1 MSAAVHSHRLRQ
13 RQRDEGDESRHY
25 ETDGE
30 AQSFEPCHDLAPRAG
45 LPLSNSF
52 QHEACQPPKKADFC
66 EFRPP
71 DGKEG
76 RFLDRPLSNSFVR
89 VRTPRLRLA
98 RMLIVRYRTTARGK
112 AQLMVDHGTRF
123 GRCIV
128 VDDDEDILLSARLL
142 LRNLFRDVAV
152 FQAPDQAIAAME
164 QEQPDVILLDAN
176 FGRGATDASE
186 GFSWLAE
193 ILKRDPQAVV
203 VMITAHAGVQIAVE
217 AMKRGATDFVSK
229 PWSNE
234 RLLATVRTA
243 AALRTSREEAV
254 TERRR
259 AAAVTTPVAG
269 GEIPLLGRSPGMARV
284 YSLVERAAPTEANVL
299 ILGENGTGKELV
311 ARELHRRSRRADQVL
326 VSVDLGAIAENLFES
341 ELFGHVKGAFTD
353 ARSDRIGRMQAA
365 NGGSL
370 FLDEIGNLPL
380 HLQPK
385 LLTALEQ
392 RQIVPVGANKPVPI
406 DIRVIAATNC
416 PPEQLADE
424 ARFRQDLLFRL
435 NTVEIELPP
444 LRERREDIMLL
455 VDHFLGL
462 YARKYGKPARRIPS
476 DVAAAL
482 EAYEWPG
489 NVRALRHAAER
500 AVILA
505 DGDDFTAEDFSLS
518 RASQPPRPA
527 APAPAPTVR
536 DDLNL
541 DRAEK
546 QMVEQAL
553 KKHSYNISLAA
564 AELGLTRASLY
575 RRMEKHGL

>member
-1 MSAAVHSHRLRQ
+1 V
-13 RQRDEGDESRHY
+13 
-25 ETDGE
+25 
-30 AQSFEPCHDLAPRAG
+30 
-45 LPLSNSF
+45 N
-52 QHEACQPPKKADFC
+52 QPK
-66 EFRPP
+66 
-71 DGKEG
+71 
-76 RFLDRPLSNSFVR
+76 
-89 VRTPRLRLA
+89 
-98 RMLIVRYRTTARGK
+98 
-112 AQLMVDHGTRF
+112 RF
-123 GRCIV
+123 GRCIII
-128 VDDDEDILLSARLL
+128 DDDPDILLSARLL
-142 LRNLFRDVAV
+142 LRDLFREVAD
-152 FQAPDQAIAAME
+152 FQEPEAALAAME
-164 QEQPDVILLDAN
+164 DELPDVILLDAN
-176 FGRGATDASE
+176 FGRGATNAAE
-186 GFSWLAE
+186 GFQWLAE

-203 VMITAHAGVQIAVE
+203 VMITAHAGVQTAVE

-254 TERRR
+254 TERQR
-259 AAAVTTPVAG
+259 AAVVATPVG
-269 GEIPLLGRSPGMARV
+269 GDPLLLGRSPGMARV
-284 YSLVERAAPTEANVL
+284 YSLIERAAPTDANVL

-311 ARELHRRSRRADQVL
+311 ARELHRRSRRADNVL
-326 VSVDLGAIAENLFES
+326 VSVDLGAVAESLFES

-353 ARSDRIGRMQAA
+353 ARDNRIGRLQAA
-365 NGGSL
+365 DGGTL

-392 RQIVPVGANKPVPI
+392 RQVVPVGGNKPVAI

-416 PPEQLADE
+416 PSEQLSDE
-424 ARFRQDLLFRL
+424 TKFRQDLLFRL

-444 LRERREDIMLL
+444 LRERREDILLL
-455 VDHFLGL
+455 VDHYVGL
-462 YARKYGKPARRIPS
+462 YSKKYGKPVREIPA
-476 DVAAAL
+476 DVASAL
-482 EAYEWPG
+482 QAYDWPG

-505 DGDDFTAEDFSLS
+505 DGDDFRVEDFSLS
-518 RASQPPRPA
+518 RSAPRTAAPA
-527 APAPAPTVR
+527 APAPAPAAR

-541 DRAEK
+541 ERAEK
-546 QMVEQAL
+546 HMIEEAL